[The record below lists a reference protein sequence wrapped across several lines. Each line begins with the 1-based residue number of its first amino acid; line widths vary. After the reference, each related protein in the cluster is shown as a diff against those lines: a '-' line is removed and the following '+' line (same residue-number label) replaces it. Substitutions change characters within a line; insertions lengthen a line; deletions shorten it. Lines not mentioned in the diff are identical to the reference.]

1 MASRPL
7 SADAFSRRFRTYI
20 LLAWTIPPIFGLSFL
35 LFIRM
40 FTPGQILGILLSP
53 IEPVFIVGSL
63 VLAVLYF
70 EKFIRP
76 VREYLTDRSGHRATP
91 ALERMRRFPLDFWVV
106 FLGYLIVA
114 PATVIVSA
122 VFYSSYSPTLVDW
135 FRIHLVA
142 LIVSITVGLPIFFL
156 ILDLFGRALSGA
168 MLETPHLT
176 IRTKVFLIGALV
188 PLLIDTM
195 LVQYYWTR
203 TGYFTAETFAMW
215 LLLELM
221 AIGGSLIFVR
231 SFGQS
236 LAPLQNVIS
245 KGLWSQDEAWAAGA
259 QSTDELGVLADD
271 FRMLRNE
278 RRLVEEALH
287 REKELAQVTL
297 ASIGDG
303 VITTD
308 TLGRVVFLNSVAE
321 HMTGWTLE
329 SAHGQ
334 PLEDV
339 FRITNELT
347 HQPALNPVARCLR
360 EGRIVGLANHTVLV
374 RRDGMEFA
382 IEDSAAPIRDAA
394 GAIIGVVLVFH
405 DVSRAREMS
414 NRMTWQATHDELTGL
429 YNRAAFEERLRSL
442 LQPPQGAGPEVHVL
456 MYIDLD
462 QFKVINDVAGHV
474 AGDEMLRQVT
484 AIMQQRARESD
495 MLARLGGD
503 EFGLIL
509 THCDAAAA
517 QLVGD
522 AIHHTLDA
530 FKFRWNDRQFRA
542 GASIGL
548 VEFRP
553 GQYTS
558 IELLSAADLACYAAK
573 NAGRR
578 RTHIYV
584 AEDAHTRRQ
593 RSEMDWA
600 ARIVETVEQDKL
612 VLCGQK
618 ISPLQRNA
626 TSDPLHF
633 EVLVRLQ
640 DHDGTLVLPDV
651 FLPAAERYDLMS
663 VVDRW
668 VIARTFGLV
677 GECLRAEGSRKIGQC
692 SINIS
697 GATLGDASLLP
708 FIKSQLVLHGLPAS
722 LFCFEITETAAIS
735 NLSAAMQLISELREH
750 GCRFALDDFGSGMSS
765 FSYLRNLP
773 VDYLKIDG
781 YFVRDIIR
789 DPINRSL
796 VANINDIGHLLGIDT
811 VAECVEDAA
820 TFEALRTIGVD
831 YAQGY
836 GISPP
841 EPMETL
847 LQMPARR

>member
-1 MASRPL
+1 
-7 SADAFSRRFRTYI
+7 
-20 LLAWTIPPIFGLSFL
+20 
-35 LFIRM
+35 
-40 FTPGQILGILLSP
+40 
-53 IEPVFIVGSL
+53 
-63 VLAVLYF
+63 
-70 EKFIRP
+70 
-76 VREYLTDRSGHRATP
+76 
-91 ALERMRRFPLDFWVV
+91 
-106 FLGYLIVA
+106 
-114 PATVIVSA
+114 
-122 VFYSSYSPTLVDW
+122 
-135 FRIHLVA
+135 
-142 LIVSITVGLPIFFL
+142 
-156 ILDLFGRALSGA
+156 
-168 MLETPHLT
+168 
-176 IRTKVFLIGALV
+176 
-188 PLLIDTM
+188 
-195 LVQYYWTR
+195 
-203 TGYFTAETFAMW
+203 
-215 LLLELM
+215 
-221 AIGGSLIFVR
+221 
-231 SFGQS
+231 
-236 LAPLQNVIS
+236 
-245 KGLWSQDEAWAAGA
+245 
-259 QSTDELGVLADD
+259 
-271 FRMLRNE
+271 
-278 RRLVEEALH
+278 
-287 REKELAQVTL
+287 
-297 ASIGDG
+297 
-303 VITTD
+303 
-308 TLGRVVFLNSVAE
+308 
-321 HMTGWTLE
+321 
-329 SAHGQ
+329 
-334 PLEDV
+334 
-339 FRITNELT
+339 
-347 HQPALNPVARCLR
+347 
-360 EGRIVGLANHTVLV
+360 
-374 RRDGMEFA
+374 
-382 IEDSAAPIRDAA
+382 
-394 GAIIGVVLVFH
+394 
-405 DVSRAREMS
+405 
-414 NRMTWQATHDELTGL
+414 
-429 YNRAAFEERLRSL
+429 
-442 LQPPQGAGPEVHVL
+442 
-456 MYIDLD
+456 
-462 QFKVINDVAGHV
+462 
-474 AGDEMLRQVT
+474 
-484 AIMQQRARESD
+484 
-495 MLARLGGD
+495 
-503 EFGLIL
+503 
-509 THCDAAAA
+509 
-517 QLVGD
+517 
-522 AIHHTLDA
+522 
-530 FKFRWNDRQFRA
+530 
-542 GASIGL
+542 
-548 VEFRP
+548 EFRP